1 MARRPLYASTRYPL
15 GTVTAQIRTGNRADP
30 GHPGG
35 ALPSRTDGQAQGN
48 SITHHGDP
56 DIGRYR
62 VHANSG
68 SGECPA
74 GSGKP

>member
-15 GTVTAQIRTGNRADP
+15 GAVTGRIRTGSCAGP
-30 GHPGG
+30 GDPGG
-35 ALPSRTDGQAQGN
+35 ALPIRTDGQAQG
-48 SITHHGDP
+48 SSTTQHGDP
-56 DIGRYR
+56 DTFRYR

-68 SGECPA
+68 SGGYTV